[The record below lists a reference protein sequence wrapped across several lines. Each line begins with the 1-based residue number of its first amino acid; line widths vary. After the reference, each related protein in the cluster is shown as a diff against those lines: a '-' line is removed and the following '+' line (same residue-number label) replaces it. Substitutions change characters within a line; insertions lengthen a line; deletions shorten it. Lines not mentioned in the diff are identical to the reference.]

1 MERSEREAILW
12 EGVSRQDVRRER
24 AEQKAAGELEGSPL
38 AGRPLRQRYR
48 NFRPAV
54 DSYVTSLGGPL
65 PWMRRLRLIDELTA
79 DQLRRLEEAYAG
91 QRDRP
96 DLWEETVSRWDFYS
110 VNELIDKHNRYFPIE
125 ARLPMDPRT
134 RDFVLIGGRPY
145 QRELLGA
152 GWALERF
159 PVEQPSETLRVDV
172 DDRR

>member
-12 EGVSRQDVRRER
+12 EGVSRQEVRRER
-24 AEQKAAGELEGSPL
+24 AEQKAAEELEGSPL

-48 NFRPAV
+48 NFRPSV

-79 DQLRRLEEAYAG
+79 DHERRLEGAYG
-91 QRDRP
+91 EQRGRP

-134 RDFVLIGGRPY
+134 RDFVLVGGRPY
-145 QRELLGA
+145 RRELLGA
-152 GWALERF
+152 GWALARF
-159 PVEQPSETLRVDV
+159 PPGRLR
-172 DDRR
+172 